1 MSMFLRKYE
10 TVVLVSPDSGDEGVQ
25 KVVARMREG
34 LEHTQGKEIR
44 LEDWGV
50 KRLAYELNG
59 NRRSHYLYYLYL
71 GTNKTVAEIER
82 LMKITE
88 AVMKYQTVVLE
99 DRVDPQQFDFDT
111 ERRNLTEIAKRA
123 KAKAEARREVSA

>member
-1 MSMFLRKYE
+1 MFMRKYE
-10 TVVLVSPDSGDEGVQ
+10 TVVLISPDAGDEGVQ
-25 KVVARMREG
+25 KATTRLREG
-34 LEHTQGKEIR
+34 LATTQGKEIR

-59 NRRSHYLYYLYL
+59 NRRCHYLYFLYL
-71 GTNKTVAEIER
+71 GTNTAVAEIER

-88 AVMKYQTVVLE
+88 AVVKYQTVVLE
-99 DRVDPQQFDFDT
+99 DRVDPAQFDYAT
-111 ERRNLTEIAKRA
+111 EGRNLTEIAKRA

>member
-1 MSMFLRKYE
+1 MFLRKYE
-10 TVVLVSPDSGDEGVQ
+10 TVVLISPDSGEEGVH
-25 KVVARMREG
+25 KATARVREG
-34 LEHTQGKEIR
+34 LESTKAKEVR

-59 NRRSHYLYYLYL
+59 NRRAHYLYVLYL
-71 GTNKTVAEIER
+71 GTNKTVAEVER

-99 DRVDPQQFDFDT
+99 DRVDPAQFDFET

-123 KAKAEARREVSA
+123 KAKAEARREVQA

>member
-1 MSMFLRKYE
+1 MFMRKYE
-10 TVVLVSPDSGDEGVQ
+10 SIVLITPDSGDEGVQ
-25 KVVARMREG
+25 KVTSRLREG
-34 LEHTQGKEIR
+34 LEKTGGKEIR

-59 NRRSHYLYYLYL
+59 NRRAHYLYLLYL
-71 GTNKTVAEIER
+71 GTNKTVAEVER

-99 DRVDPQQFDFDT
+99 DRVDPASFDFDT
-111 ERRNLTEIAKRA
+111 EKRNLTEIGNRA
-123 KAKAEARREVSA
+123 KSKAEARKEAVV

>member
-1 MSMFLRKYE
+1 MFMRKYE
-10 TVVLVSPDSGDEGVQ
+10 TVVLISPDSGDEGVH
-25 KVVARMREG
+25 KVTSRLREG
-34 LEHTQGKEIR
+34 LDTTKGKEIR

-59 NRRSHYLYYLYL
+59 NRRAHYLYLLYL
-71 GTNKTVAEIER
+71 GNNTTVAEVER

-99 DRVDPQQFDFDT
+99 DRVDPAQFDFDG
-111 ERRNLTEIAKRA
+111 ERKNLTEIAKRA
-123 KAKAEARREVSA
+123 KAKAEARREVNA

>member
-1 MSMFLRKYE
+1 MFMRKYE
-10 TVVLVSPDSGDEGVQ
+10 TIVLISPDSGDEGVQ
-25 KVVARMREG
+25 KVTNRLREG
-34 LEHTQGKEIR
+34 LATTSGKEIR

-59 NRRSHYLYYLYL
+59 NRRSHYLYLLYL
-71 GTNKTVAEIER
+71 GTNKTVAEVER

-99 DRVDPQQFDFDT
+99 DRVDPAQFDFET

-123 KAKAEARREVSA
+123 KAKAEARREVQA

>member
-10 TVVLVSPDSGDEGVQ
+10 TVVLVTPESGEEGVH
-25 KVVARMREG
+25 KVTARLREG
-34 LEHTQGKEIR
+34 LEATEGKEIR

-59 NRRSHYLYYLYL
+59 NRRAHYLYYLYL

-88 AVMKYQTVVLE
+88 PVMKYQTVVLE

-111 ERRNLTEIAKRA
+111 EKKNLTEIAKRA
-123 KAKAEARREVSA
+123 KAKAEARREVNA

>member
-1 MSMFLRKYE
+1 MFMRKYE
-10 TVVLVSPDSGDEGVQ
+10 SIVLITPDSGDEGVQ
-25 KVVARMREG
+25 KVTSRLREG
-34 LEHTQGKEIR
+34 LEKTGGKEIR

-59 NRRSHYLYYLYL
+59 NRRSHYLYLLYL
-71 GTNKTVAEIER
+71 GTNKTVAEVER

-99 DRVDPQQFDFDT
+99 DRVDPAHFDFET

-123 KAKAEARREVSA
+123 KAKAEARREVQA

>member
-1 MSMFLRKYE
+1 MFMRKYE
-10 TVVLVSPDSGDEGVQ
+10 SIVLITPDSGDEGVQ
-25 KVVARMREG
+25 KVTARLREG
-34 LEHTQGKEIR
+34 LEKTGGKEVR

-59 NRRSHYLYYLYL
+59 NRRAHYLYLLYL
-71 GTNKTVAEIER
+71 GTNKTVAEVER

-99 DRVDPQQFDFDT
+99 DRVDPASFDFDT
-111 ERRNLTEIAKRA
+111 EKRNLTEIAKRA
-123 KAKAEARREVSA
+123 KAKAEARREVQA